1 MRVTAKQFL
10 EKFLES
16 YRECRN
22 AFGDD
27 QWERMCEGG
36 QWNGFMMWTTGQ
48 PGPLR
53 ESVLVQTAGKLGLSY
68 AEGEPLTFDAVFHG
82 GRDPDFAGPYDV
94 RFPMLVV
101 IEHEND
107 RRGIWREMQKLL
119 SVRSPLKVLIT
130 YTERYFAREQ
140 RAQERLKEIGDV
152 VKDHWERARR
162 VLGREEATEYLIIVG
177 DEPEKGKPSWYAMD
191 FSGTEGPVTK
201 EFQPASGSS

>member
-10 EKFLES
+10 QTFLES
-16 YRECRN
+16 YRECRQ

-36 QWNGFMMWTTGQ
+36 RWNGFMMGTTGQ
-48 PGPLR
+48 PEPLGK
-53 ESVLVQTAGKLGLSY
+53 SVLVQTADKLGLCY
-68 AEGEPLTFDAVFHG
+68 GRGEPLRLDAVFHE
-82 GRDPDFAGPYDV
+82 RPDPDVARTPDA

-101 IEHEND
+101 IEHENE
-107 RRGIWREMQKLL
+107 RRGIWNEMQKLL

-130 YTERYFAREQ
+130 YTRRYFAREQ
-140 RAQERLKEIGDV
+140 RAQERLKEIGEV
-152 VKDHWERARR
+152 VKGHWERACR

-191 FSGTEGPVTK
+191 FSGTQGPVTK

>member
-16 YRECRN
+16 YRECRKE
-22 AFGDD
+22 FGDD
-27 QWERMCEGG
+27 QWERMWEGG

-48 PGPLR
+48 PEPLR
-53 ESVLVQTAGKLGLSY
+53 ESVLVQTAEKLGLFY
-68 AEGEPLTFDAVFHG
+68 AEGEPLTFDAVLHG

-101 IEHEND
+101 IEHENE

-130 YTERYFAREQ
+130 YTEVRCVREQ
-140 RAQERLKEIGDV
+140 RAQEGLKEIGDV
-152 VKDHWERARR
+152 VKGHWERACK
-162 VLGREEATEYLIIVG
+162 VLGREEATEYLILVG
-177 DEPEKGKPSWYAMD
+177 DEPEKHTMSWHAMD
-191 FSGTEGPVTK
+191 FSGTEGPVTR
-201 EFQPASGSS
+201 EFQPVSGSS